1 MTALK
6 LNVDLGERRYPIHIG
21 PRLLQQQDVLRP
33 YIAGQQVMVV
43 TNGTVAPLYLEAV
56 RKGLVGLDVH
66 VTVLPDGER
75 YKNIATLETIF
86 DNLMAAACDRETT
99 VLALGGGVV
108 GDIAGFAAA
117 CYQRGVPY
125 IQIPTTLLA
134 QVDSSVGGK
143 TAVNHPK
150 GKNMIG
156 AFYQPRAVIAD
167 TDTLA
172 TLADRELR
180 AGIAEVIKYGLIRE
194 PEFLAWLEQHV
205 PNLLARDAEALAI
218 AINRSCQ
225 AKAEVVAADEH
236 ERGERAL
243 LNLGHTF
250 GHAIE
255 TAVGYGQWLHGE
267 AVAAGMVMAAFM
279 SLQLKDLSPADYQRV
294 LNLVAQAGLPVAP
307 PADITRSRLLSFM
320 RSDKKVSA
328 GRLRLVLLKQ
338 LGHAHLCD
346 DYPPTALDDTL
357 RHFQITD

>member
-1 MTALK
+1 MTPLT
-6 LNVDLGERRYPIHIG
+6 LLVELGARSYPIHIG
-21 PRLLQQQDVLRP
+21 PRLLQHEDVLRP
-33 YIAGQQVMVV
+33 YIAGRQVMVV
-43 TNGTVAPLYLEAV
+43 TNDTVAPLYLEIV
-56 RKGLVGLDVH
+56 RNALTGFEVH
-66 VTVLPDGER
+66 VTVIPDGEQ
-75 YKNIATLETIF
+75 YKDLATLETIF
-86 DNLMAAACDRETT
+86 DNLMAAPCDRETT
-99 VLALGGGVV
+99 VVALGGGVV

-143 TAVNHPK
+143 TAVNHPR

-167 TDTLA
+167 IDTLA

-180 AGIAEVIKYGLIRE
+180 AGVAEVIKYGLIRDI
-194 PEFLAWLEQHV
+194 EFLEWLEQNV
-205 PNLLARDAEALAI
+205 PRLLARDHEALTYAI
-218 AINRSCQ
+218 HQSCQ
-225 AKAEVVAADEH
+225 AKAAVVAADER

-279 SLQLKDLSPADYQRV
+279 SRRLKDLSPADYDRV
-294 LNLVAQAGLPVAP
+294 LNLVSHAGLPVAP
-307 PADITRSRLLSFM
+307 PAEVTRAQLLSLM
-320 RSDKKVSA
+320 QSDKKVSA
-328 GRLRLVLLKQ
+328 GKIRLVLLKT
-338 LGHAHLCD
+338 LGRAYLSD
-346 DYPPTALDDTL
+346 GYPTSALDETL
-357 RHFQITD
+357 RHFHIAD

>member
-1 MTALK
+1 MTALT
-6 LNVDLGERRYPIHIG
+6 LHVELGARSYPIHIG
-21 PRLLQQQDVLRP
+21 PGLLQQKDVLRP
-33 YIAGQQVMVV
+33 HIAGRQVMIV
-43 TNGTVAPLYLEAV
+43 TNETVAPLYLEAV
-56 RKGLVGLDVH
+56 KKALIGLDIH

-75 YKNIATLETIF
+75 YKNMATLETIF
-86 DNLMAAACDRETT
+86 DNLMAAPCDRETT

-143 TAVNHPK
+143 TAVNHPR

-167 TDTLA
+167 TDTLS

-180 AGIAEVIKYGLIRE
+180 AGIAEVIKYGLIRD

-205 PNLLARDAEALAI
+205 TRLLVRDHEALTFV
-218 AINRSCQ
+218 INRSCQ
-225 AKAEVVAADEH
+225 AKAEVVAADEL

-255 TAVGYGQWLHGE
+255 AAVGYGNWLHGE
-267 AVAAGMVMAAFM
+267 AVAVGMLMAAFM
-279 SLQLKDLSPADYQRV
+279 SQMLGHLTKNDYQRV
-294 LNLVAQAGLPVAP
+294 FDLVKQTELPTQPPPEIRGDLLKEHMQA
-307 PADITRSRLLSFM
+307 
-320 RSDKKVSA
+320 DKKVAA
-328 GRLRLVLLKQ
+328 GKIRLVLLESIGQ
-338 LGHAHLCD
+338 AYLTD
-346 DYPPTALDDTL
+346 DYPPTALDETL
-357 RHFQITD
+357 HHFKVLD